1 MREKDGAQERESG
14 NTGGQDERGGGAQGR
29 GGDKSG
35 EPDGI
40 IGT

>member
-14 NTGGQDERGGGAQGR
+14 NTGGQDERGGG

-40 IGT
+40 MGT